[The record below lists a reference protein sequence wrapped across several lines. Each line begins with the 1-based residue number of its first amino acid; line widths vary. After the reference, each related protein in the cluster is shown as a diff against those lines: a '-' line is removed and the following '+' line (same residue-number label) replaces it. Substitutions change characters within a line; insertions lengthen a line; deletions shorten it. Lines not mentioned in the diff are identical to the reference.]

1 MGTAACSGHRE
12 TGVGH
17 RIGGTRP
24 NRRGCATSSVGGGGS
39 PGHARDDDRGRY
51 PLVASDAYPPR
62 VTQPGLDHALA
73 RAPRVPLPTD
83 AGGLP
88 GLGDL
93 FRDTLDSGLRALGLT
108 LTPAAAVAIDHQ
120 ARLLLAWNRHIN
132 LTAIRTPEGVARLHV
147 IDALSAVPVLQGRLP
162 RAPSILDLGSGGGY
176 PGLPLA
182 LALPAGRL
190 TLLDSVAKKARFLDV
205 VARMA
210 MSAQTDVPEPVTVE
224 AMSARAE
231 QLAAG
236 PGRETWDAVTV
247 RAVGTLSEVA
257 ELGLPLLRRGGLLVC
272 WKRESSQA
280 SPPFQAAPAASRAS
294 VVEHGPG
301 PAGLE
306 RELQDASALL
316 VELGGETPVV
326 ISTEHAGL
334 TGHRLVLVRKER
346 PTPRHFP
353 RVPAERR
360 RRLLR

>member
-1 MGTAACSGHRE
+1 M
-12 TGVGH
+12 
-17 RIGGTRP
+17 
-24 NRRGCATSSVGGGGS
+24 
-39 PGHARDDDRGRY
+39 
-51 PLVASDAYPPR
+51 
-62 VTQPGLDHALA
+62 
-73 RAPRVPLPTD
+73 D
-83 AGGLP
+83 AGLLP
-88 GLGDL
+88 GLGDP
-93 FRDTLDSGLRALGLT
+93 FWVTLERGLRALGLT
-108 LTPAAAVAIDHQ
+108 LSHIAGLAIDHQ

-132 LTAIRTPEGVARLHV
+132 LTAIRTPEGVAQLHV
-147 IDALSAVPVLQGRLP
+147 IDSLSAIPVLQGRLP
-162 RAPSILDLGSGGGY
+162 RAPAILDLGSGSGY

-182 LALPAGRL
+182 LVLPAGRL

-210 MSAQTDVPEPVTVE
+210 MGTQMGTPEPVTVE

-236 PGRETWDAVTV
+236 PGRESWDAVTV

-272 WKRESSQA
+272 WKRLA
-280 SPPFQAAPAASRAS
+280 SPSAPGADQVDRGS
-294 VVEHGPG
+294 V

-306 RELQDASALL
+306 QELRDARALL
-316 VELGGETPVV
+316 AELGGEPPEV
-326 ISTEHAGL
+326 IPTEHAGL
-334 TGHRLVLVRKER
+334 PGHRLVLVRKER